1 MAAGDYILRLGHL
14 TGLSMSDIDGDDATP
29 RSRPGTLAFVV
40 DAFGYKV
47 LRYGYFVNAMLRGE
61 LCSRYGGVNGTTVI
75 TNQTGTSATSVTT
88 TGLTANAHRGAIIYV
103 HDDTGA
109 AGAAPEGE
117 MSVAASNTT
126 TVITLEDDLPFTVA
140 LASGDD
146 VTSISTYAV
155 EDSADG
161 DLAVTCQGIV
171 MGAQGVTASQY
182 GWYLMEGIVKAL
194 STAESIT
201 TFNPVVAAANT
212 VDEFGTDGQE
222 LWVGTALA
230 TYTSDNVA
238 TTLPVRMN
246 LFAPAGV
253 GLSP

>member
-1 MAAGDYILRLGHL
+1 MSKKKSVASSQKPDEKALTIITTILPPKKGVRRL
-14 TGLSMSDIDGDDATP
+14 
-29 RSRPGTLAFVV
+29 
-40 DAFGYKV
+40 
-47 LRYGYFVNAMLRGE
+47 
-61 LCSRYGGVNGTTVI
+61 VI
-75 TNQTGTSATSVTT
+75 S
-88 TGLTANAHRGAIIYV
+88 
-103 HDDTGA
+103 
-109 AGAAPEGE
+109 AAPEGE
-117 MSVAASNTT
+117 MSGAASNTT

-146 VTSISTYAV
+146 VTAISTWGV

-171 MGAQGVTASQY
+171 MGAQGVAADNY
-182 GWYLMEGIVKAL
+182 GWYLMEGVVKAL
-194 STAESIT
+194 STAETIT

-212 VDEFGTDGQE
+212 VDEFASDGQE

-246 LFAPAGV
+246 LFSPAGV
-253 GLSP
+253 GLAP